1 MGLPF
6 YPLSQTHTK
15 FRIVPDT
22 LVDGCRFRILCVIDD
37 FSRECLA
44 AVVDNS
50 ISGER
55 VARSWMRSP
64 NIVAPRPAGSA
75 APIPDVLRSRTHP
88 KRRAE
93 IAAGSRCRMALHRA
107 RKAHANGFVES
118 FNGRRRDECL
128 NEHLFRSYRHA
139 RDIIEE
145 WRIAY
150 DLNKPHTSLDGLT
163 PTEFAN

>member
-1 MGLPF
+1 MPWSTGAASASCVSSTTSAGSALR
-6 YPLSQTHTK
+6 PLST
-15 FRIVPDT
+15 I
-22 LVDGCRFRILCVIDD
+22 
-37 FSRECLA
+37 
-44 AVVDNS
+44 
-50 ISGER
+50 
-55 VARSWMRSP
+55 RSPGNAWPENWMRSP

-88 KRRAE
+88 GRRAE

-107 RKAHANGFVES
+107 SKADANGFVES

-145 WRIAY
+145 WRIGY

-163 PTEFAN
+163 PAEFAN